1 MSGSGILQVNGTCD
15 NKAQPSVTVT
25 DSATL
30 AFGADASLGTGAITL
45 GAGTTLVL
53 TQPSG
58 SNEFTPLVNTLN
70 LPTGE
75 NEVATICIDGKRLK
89 SGVDHEIATVGTGTD
104 ANVTLDSASEALDGR
119 KGTLRVEDGKL
130 MLNIQPSGLRVI
142 IR

>member
-1 MSGSGILQVNGTCD
+1 M
-15 NKAQPSVTVT
+15 
-25 DSATL
+25 
-30 AFGADASLGTGAITL
+30 
-45 GAGTTLVL
+45 L

-58 SNEFTPLVNTLN
+58 SNEFTPLANTLN

-75 NEVATICIDGKRLK
+75 NEVATIRIDGKPLK
-89 SGVDHEIATVGTGTD
+89 SGDHEIATVGNEATI
-104 ANVTLDSASEALDGR
+104 ANVALAPASAALDGR